1 MRNSRENTGR
11 FRSFQYAA
19 GMTAALIILL
29 ILVFFGYERRRTLH
43 AALGKM
49 DGAPLSFSAQSGF
62 YEEGFDLKLIAD
74 EKIPHDNNIVIR
86 YTLNGDEPTADSP
99 VYNAETGIDLRE
111 AVRQAQE
118 QEKAAQKERAEVI
131 RAAEEKLAAEKLAA
145 EKAAAE
151 AAQQQAAT
159 ETNTEN
165 TEENTNTSQEVA
177 PQEASSQDSSQASSP
192 QEETVPTIEEGR
204 QSWQEEI
211 WAAASDAGVR
221 TERTEDGIY
230 VIPVRACL
238 IQGEDRSDVVTRTY
252 VIGPEVK
259 KRYDVY
265 VASVV
270 TDSYNLFDYD
280 KGIMVAGSH
289 YQKDVDKGVR
299 EDRAGNYFQEGDE
312 WIKNGHVTLFNSD
325 GEVLLEEDAG
335 FSISGYSSRSLPTRS
350 FRAEASKM
358 YGTSDDYFHLDIFS
372 DGVTGLVNMK
382 NDQEASG
389 ETGQKAVS
397 LTDPDAFRKVKFR
410 SHGIPGYHI
419 RSVRNQYARILTD
432 ECGFPGLAQNR
443 LGIMF
448 LNGQFY
454 TVCDV
459 TPSAD
464 TDYLCTLF
472 GLNVRDAME
481 KYSGSDVDVYNKSKI
496 YKLFT
501 ADLTVPEN
509 QERLEQ
515 AVDMDNYL
523 FYFALEV
530 LFNNADW
537 PYNNVTIW
545 RYLGEE
551 DPANPYTDGR
561 IRFVLEDMDQILTND
576 LHGDPTRW
584 STELVDY
591 LMKDKGHT
599 FHHVMDCKR
608 YRDTFLTYVDDLLKT
623 AFEPDH
629 ACAILDELYGEMKR
643 EYILDYGEAFWQ
655 EMEDTAEITKRNVR
669 EKESLY
675 RANITEYM
683 GLTER
688 YPVRIETGEGVCV
701 TWNNMTVDSGQVW
714 ENEYYCGTSFTVT
727 AEPTPGY
734 RFTGWEVNGKI
745 ASEDPSLE
753 ISDALLDDSGG
764 TQTVRIRA
772 MAEATE

>member
-1 MRNSRENTGR
+1 
-11 FRSFQYAA
+11 
-19 GMTAALIILL
+19 
-29 ILVFFGYERRRTLH
+29 
-43 AALGKM
+43 
-49 DGAPLSFSAQSGF
+49 
-62 YEEGFDLKLIAD
+62 
-74 EKIPHDNNIVIR
+74 
-86 YTLNGDEPTADSP
+86 
-99 VYNAETGIDLRE
+99 
-111 AVRQAQE
+111 
-118 QEKAAQKERAEVI
+118 
-131 RAAEEKLAAEKLAA
+131 
-145 EKAAAE
+145 
-151 AAQQQAAT
+151 
-159 ETNTEN
+159 
-165 TEENTNTSQEVA
+165 
-177 PQEASSQDSSQASSP
+177 
-192 QEETVPTIEEGR
+192 
-204 QSWQEEI
+204 
-211 WAAASDAGVR
+211 
-221 TERTEDGIY
+221 
-230 VIPVRACL
+230 
-238 IQGEDRSDVVTRTY
+238 
-252 VIGPEVK
+252 
-259 KRYDVY
+259 
-265 VASVV
+265 
-270 TDSYNLFDYD
+270 
-280 KGIMVAGSH
+280 
-289 YQKDVDKGVR
+289 
-299 EDRAGNYFQEGDE
+299 
-312 WIKNGHVTLFNSD
+312 
-325 GEVLLEEDAG
+325 
-335 FSISGYSSRSLPTRS
+335 
-350 FRAEASKM
+350 
-358 YGTSDDYFHLDIFS
+358 
-372 DGVTGLVNMK
+372 
-382 NDQEASG
+382 
-389 ETGQKAVS
+389 
-397 LTDPDAFRKVKFR
+397 
-410 SHGIPGYHI
+410 
-419 RSVRNQYARILTD
+419 
-432 ECGFPGLAQNR
+432 
-443 LGIMF
+443 MF

-472 GLNVRDAME
+472 GLNVCDAME

-714 ENEYYCGTSFTVT
+714 ENEYYCGTSFTVS

-734 RFTGWEVNGKI
+734 CFTGWEVNGKI

-764 TQTVRIRA
+764 TKTVRVRA

>member
-1 MRNSRENTGR
+1 
-11 FRSFQYAA
+11 
-19 GMTAALIILL
+19 
-29 ILVFFGYERRRTLH
+29 
-43 AALGKM
+43 
-49 DGAPLSFSAQSGF
+49 
-62 YEEGFDLKLIAD
+62 
-74 EKIPHDNNIVIR
+74 
-86 YTLNGDEPTADSP
+86 
-99 VYNAETGIDLRE
+99 
-111 AVRQAQE
+111 
-118 QEKAAQKERAEVI
+118 
-131 RAAEEKLAAEKLAA
+131 
-145 EKAAAE
+145 
-151 AAQQQAAT
+151 
-159 ETNTEN
+159 
-165 TEENTNTSQEVA
+165 
-177 PQEASSQDSSQASSP
+177 
-192 QEETVPTIEEGR
+192 
-204 QSWQEEI
+204 
-211 WAAASDAGVR
+211 
-221 TERTEDGIY
+221 
-230 VIPVRACL
+230 
-238 IQGEDRSDVVTRTY
+238 
-252 VIGPEVK
+252 
-259 KRYDVY
+259 
-265 VASVV
+265 
-270 TDSYNLFDYD
+270 
-280 KGIMVAGSH
+280 
-289 YQKDVDKGVR
+289 
-299 EDRAGNYFQEGDE
+299 
-312 WIKNGHVTLFNSD
+312 
-325 GEVLLEEDAG
+325 
-335 FSISGYSSRSLPTRS
+335 
-350 FRAEASKM
+350 M

-389 ETGQKAVS
+389 ETVQKAVS

-623 AFEPDH
+623 AFEPEH

-655 EMEDTAEITKRNVR
+655 EMEDTAEVTKRNVR
-669 EKESLY
+669 EKEALY

-688 YPVRIETGEGVCV
+688 YPVRIETGEGLRV

-714 ENEYYCGTSFTVT
+714 ENEYYCGTTFTVT
-727 AEPTPGY
+727 AEPTSGY
-734 RFTGWEVNGKI
+734 RFTGWEINGKI
-745 ASEDPSLE
+745 ASEDPYLE
-753 ISDALLDDSGG
+753 ISDALLDNSGG
-764 TQTVRIRA
+764 AQTVRIRA